1 MSYVITEPDVVKG
14 AAQDLAGIR
23 ASLADAAA
31 TVSGPTTGI
40 VAAGQ
45 DEVSIAIASLF
56 GNAGRQFQVLNA
68 QAQAFH
74 AEFESL
80 LGAGAAAYVSAEAAN
95 VAQIAGGGQVAAAAL
110 PAQAEQTFNFL
121 SGILDL
127 EIGPGGILVA
137 IDAPG
142 INLPALNIPL
152 INLSAF
158 DLPKITIPSIS
169 IPPFATPP
177 INVSGFNLPQITTP
191 PISVPPITFPAVTI
205 PNFSLPQIQVPA
217 ISFPS
222 IQVPGIGLPT
232 ISVPRIGFPGIQF
245 PDLNV
250 AVPGNME
257 PIITLTNGPLSLTTI
272 NLDSFNIVAS
282 LGLNTPGYITG
293 LTYTSHWPWA
303 IYHPAHRPWG
313 IDHPAHRPRAI
324 YHPAHRSFRLHYS
337 AHHYSAHRFKRL
349 HPAADQRAWVCL
361 AAVDHPAY
369 RPRRLQ
375 PAQRLCPQHHHRTPR
390 ARRVRIPSGPLAQH
404 TGLRRERLRFRLGG
418 CRQQPGARYLT
429 CWFTPC
435 VTPARHSRVSVVLC
449 AVSR

>member
-110 PAQAEQTFNFL
+110 PAQAEQTFNLL
-121 SGILDL
+121 SGILDV
-127 EIGPGGILVA
+127 EIGPGGILVT

-142 INLPALNIPL
+142 INLPALNIPP

-293 LTYTSHWPWA
+293 FT
-303 IYHPAHRPWG
+303 
-313 IDHPAHRPRAI
+313 
-324 YHPAHRSFRLHYS
+324 
-337 AHHYSAHRFKRL
+337 
-349 HPAADQRAWVCL
+349 
-361 AAVDHPAY
+361 
-369 RPRRLQ
+369 
-375 PAQRLCPQHHHRTPR
+375 
-390 ARRVRIPSGPLAQH
+390 IPSIGLGPF
-404 TGLRRERLRFRLGG
+404 TIPPIGLGAFTIPPIGLG
-418 CRQQPGARYLT
+418 P
-429 CWFTPC
+429 FTIPPIGLSGF
-435 VTPARHSRVSVVLC
+435 TIPPITIPPIGLSGFT
-449 AVSR
+449 